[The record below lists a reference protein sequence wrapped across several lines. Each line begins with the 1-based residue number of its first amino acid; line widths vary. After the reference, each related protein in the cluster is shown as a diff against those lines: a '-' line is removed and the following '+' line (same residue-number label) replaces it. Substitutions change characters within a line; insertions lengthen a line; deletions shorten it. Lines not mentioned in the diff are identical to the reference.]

1 MLSSLYFP
9 CMLPRTAVVKQ
20 ILLLQSFIFTSP
32 PLCKSLSFSKRL
44 KCGKSCKVTKK
55 RTPLSQEICALPC
68 IFESQLLM
76 FLDIIQFIFWIFS
89 LLVSGFRENSK
100 AFEDGRFCPVA
111 WTSLSIMG
119 NFLSRTT
126 WLWHDIFILGTA
138 WTSLCSPLP
147 SHSGGWWLC
156 PQEPQAATH
165 RWWLPTPSLFT
176 SWYRG
181 DCVNSN
187 LEPPVA
193 SCGLST
199 SHFASLNF
207 DFSSVKWNDNT
218 EPLENTDGGQIKW

>member
-68 IFESQLLM
+68 IFESELLM

-89 LLVSGFRENSK
+89 LLGSGFRENSK
-100 AFEDGRFCPVA
+100 VFEDGKFCPGA
-111 WTSLSIMG
+111 WTSLSIMR
-119 NFLSRTT
+119 NFPSRTT
-126 WLWHDIFILGTA
+126 WLCRDMFILGTS

-147 SHSGGWWLC
+147 SHSGGWRQCAFRSPKQPLIGGDH
-156 PQEPQAATH
+156 PL
-165 RWWLPTPSLFT
+165 LPCSHPGTEGTVLIQIRSLLLLVEVF
-176 SWYRG
+176 
-181 DCVNSN
+181 
-187 LEPPVA
+187 
-193 SCGLST
+193 
-199 SHFASLNF
+199 
-207 DFSSVKWNDNT
+207 
-218 EPLENTDGGQIKW
+218 